1 MFNCISLNSLLG
13 PFMLGAAATAYY
25 INDAATIMPK
35 SITSRIKAFFAG
47 AAADILEVKETKIS
61 PDI

>member
-1 MFNCISLNSLLG
+1 
-13 PFMLGAAATAYY
+13 MLGAAATAYY

-35 SITSRIKAFFAG
+35 SITTRIKAFFAG
-47 AAADILEVKETKIS
+47 AAADILEVKQTEIS